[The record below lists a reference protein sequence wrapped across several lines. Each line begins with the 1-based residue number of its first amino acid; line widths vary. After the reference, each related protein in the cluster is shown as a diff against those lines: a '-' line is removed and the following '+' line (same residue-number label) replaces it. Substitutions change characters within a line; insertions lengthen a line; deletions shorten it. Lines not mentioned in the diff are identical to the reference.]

1 MKEGTYSAWFKTPR
15 GQGTGIVELVG
26 GIVRGGDT
34 VLSYFGSY
42 KTQGDR
48 FTALIKT
55 RRHASGQPS
64 LFGPDELTLSLE
76 GCCRGTPLTCS
87 GRAAEAPDVPFEA
100 ILLYSA
106 PDDVACPPAQRPARK
121 FNPDQWPKPIWR

>member
-1 MKEGTYSAWFKTPR
+1 MKEGTYSAWFKTPK
-15 GQGTGIVELVG
+15 GQGTGLVELVD
-26 GIVRGGDT
+26 GIVRGGDA

-42 KTQGDR
+42 EVHGDR

-76 GCCRGTPLTCS
+76 GCCRGTPMTCS
-87 GRAAEAPDVPFEA
+87 GTAAEAPDVPFEA
-100 ILLYSA
+100 ILMYSA
-106 PDDVACPPAQRPARK
+106 PDEAAPPPVPRAAPK
-121 FNPDQWPKPIWR
+121 FNPDQLPKPIWR